1 MNSDYFLLVASWVN
15 SVATYIIK
23 RLLLMVLTMFGI
35 CMVSFIV
42 INLAPGDPADKS
54 SAPGAGGGVENKG
67 ISDKVLRDNRERLFL
82 DKPIVFNTSP
92 SDTDSVTEQMIKDLL
107 SDDEY
112 TVKDVLT
119 KGRLNDLGTVSIHA
133 LARELEIINRNQKI
147 RSTVRAALDK
157 KEDFDLRYWKKIVQA
172 YTRPYLLAEADAAAL
187 QAAID
192 KPTAANIP
200 VIEKHLEAHS
210 ELKKKHR
217 DVVLGIFK
225 ANLTSAGQTQPFS
238 KAAAEV
244 LKNAIE
250 TTTNFGVKEVGTFMI
265 LADPEIIFDDE
276 GKEAKE
282 ALKETYLRDESR
294 RKTFL
299 KAFSKISAKWGL
311 KKDDPR
317 LLGTTAQRA
326 TAWVVYH
333 HENKDT
339 FTSSNG
345 SKIVK
350 EFVASWDAYW
360 EANKSKF
367 SKEWKD
373 KNPVYEFAHQTDEDS
388 VKQRNQLLEVGQY
401 LIPDFMELYES
412 ESGNKHVLAA
422 WAMSEISSKEWD
434 LIIDE
439 KEKKRFQN
447 DWDKLVSPLLKR
459 VATVAENSEISGI
472 PAPLKVEDCK
482 KKSVDAYFD
491 AVIKAARGKGKP
503 GKELEKTAKVAKAS
517 LDEIGTRSTY
527 EEQQSKRALKTH
539 ERKWRNWW
547 ERREECFVKF
557 EGAGRV
563 SRMFTDTRF
572 GHWFSKILVLDF
584 GESYTTNEPVLE
596 EIAKR
601 FEVTFTMNMW
611 SIFLTYLIAI
621 PIGIFSSTH
630 QYSIGDRVS
639 TVLLFVLYSLPSF
652 WVGTMMIWLL
662 TGPPYLD
669 WFPSYG
675 ATSDAYAT
683 MTSWEQF
690 CDKAWHLTLPVICLT
705 YGGVAYISRQMRAG
719 MLETVRQDFI
729 RTARAKGLS
738 EPVVIFKHALRN
750 SMIPII
756 TLLAN
761 LLPLMIGG
769 SVIIEQI
776 FTIQGL
782 GSYSF
787 SAVLNRDYPVIMA
800 IFTFSGFLTLLGI
813 LLSDI
818 MYALV
823 DPRIKY

>member
-1 MNSDYFLLVASWVN
+1 
-15 SVATYIIK
+15 
-23 RLLLMVLTMFGI
+23 
-35 CMVSFIV
+35 MVSFIV

-54 SAPGAGGGVENKG
+54 SAPGSGGGAENKA

-82 DKPIVFNTSP
+82 DKPIIFNFSP
-92 SDTDSVTEQMIKDLL
+92 SDTDSVTDQMIKDLL

-133 LARELEIINRNQKI
+133 LAANLENINRIQKI
-147 RSTVRAALDK
+147 RSTARAALK
-157 KEDFDLRYWKKIVQA
+157 AKRQFNKSYWTKFISA
-172 YTRPYLLAEADAAAL
+172 YTRPYLVSEEDGKAL
-187 QAAID
+187 QAALDKPSASNVEIID
-192 KPTAANIP
+192 KHLREHSVLKTKHID
-200 VIEKHLEAHS
+200 VIVGI
-210 ELKKKHR
+210 LKGFLSKE
-217 DVVLGIFK
+217 
-225 ANLTSAGQTQPFS
+225 GQSQALS
-238 KAAAEV
+238 KAAAMV
-244 LKNAIE
+244 LRNALE
-250 TTTNFGVKEVGTFMI
+250 STTDFSKEEVGAVQI
-265 LADPEIIFDDE
+265 LTDPQFDFEDD
-276 GKEAKE
+276 GKKATEFFRDA
-282 ALKETYLRDESR
+282 YLRDESR

-317 LLGTTAQRA
+317 LIGSTAQRA
-326 TAWVVYH
+326 TAWIVYH
-333 HENKDT
+333 HENKDS
-339 FTSSNG
+339 FSPKNG
-345 SKIVK
+345 SEVVKNFVRAFDEYWKI
-350 EFVASWDAYW
+350 
-360 EANKSKF
+360 NKSRF
-367 SKEWKD
+367 EGDWKD
-373 KNPVYEFAHQTDEDS
+373 KNPVYEFTHQTDEES
-388 VKQRNQLLEVGQY
+388 VKQRYQLLKVGQY
-401 LIPDFMELYES
+401 LIPDFMDIYES
-412 ESGNKHVLAA
+412 ESGNKRVLAA

-439 KEKKRFQN
+439 DEVKRYQN
-447 DWDKLVSPLLKR
+447 DWNKQVSPLLKR
-459 VATVAENSEISGI
+459 VATVAKNSEIGGFAK
-472 PAPLKVEDCK
+472 APKVDEAN
-482 KKSVDAYFD
+482 KSDIDKYFD
-491 AVIKAARGKGKP
+491 SVVSTAKGKGKP
-503 GKELEKTAKVAKAS
+503 GKEVTKTAKVAKAS
-517 LDEIGTRSTY
+517 LEKIGSRQAFVDKQT
-527 EEQQSKRALKTH
+527 KRALKTH

-557 EGAGRV
+557 EGATRV
-563 SRMFTDTRF
+563 GRMFTDTRF
-572 GHWFSKILVLDF
+572 GHWFSKILVFDF

-601 FEVTFTMNMW
+601 FRVTFTMNMW

-630 QYSIGDRVS
+630 QYSLGDRIS

-683 MTSWEQF
+683 MTGWEQF
-690 CDKAWHLTLPVICLT
+690 WDSAWHLTLPVICLT